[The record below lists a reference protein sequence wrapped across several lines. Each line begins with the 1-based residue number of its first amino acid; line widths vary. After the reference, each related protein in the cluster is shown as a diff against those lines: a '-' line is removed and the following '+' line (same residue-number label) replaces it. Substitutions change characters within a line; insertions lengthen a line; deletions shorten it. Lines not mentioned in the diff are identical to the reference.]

1 MSSKL
6 KVRVKD
12 MEMISDCSA
21 MDVLIT
27 TISGDLV
34 NADEESKEKSEK
46 SKSLKGRRI
55 LHSIRVK

>member
-1 MSSKL
+1 
-6 KVRVKD
+6 